1 MLAIILSFLVSSFN
15 NIGKDD
21 LDESIQIFVLLCYTI
36 NELNCILNN
45 FGENLKEE
53 YNYYVPEILY
63 LCKSKKIYGKKNK
76 TSIKSIFESPDYP
89 KVKNDR
95 SSK

>member
-1 MLAIILSFLVSSFN
+1 MFLKFYTFVS
-15 NIGKDD
+15 
-21 LDESIQIFVLLCYTI
+21 Q
-36 NELNCILNN
+36 
-45 FGENLKEE
+45 
-53 YNYYVPEILY
+53 
-63 LCKSKKIYGKKNK
+63 KKFMGKKNK